1 MAMQQA
7 AYPIQ
12 FSVDYPDRPLNRLT
26 TAFRVFVAIP
36 ILIVL
41 GAVSGGTWQWS
52 DARGTTVVAAGA
64 GGLLFFGPLLMILFR
79 QKYPRWWFD
88 WNLELQRFTN
98 RVGIYLALMDD
109 RYPATDQ
116 QQAVHLDYVYPDAAR
131 ELNRW
136 LPLVKWFLAI
146 PHYIVLLF
154 LWIAAIV
161 VVIIAWFAIL
171 FTGRYPRGMST
182 SCRASSGGASGGRLR
197 VRAGHRQIPAVLAC
211 PVDRGS
217 VLGAGFTARGSLGR
231 RAQEPRWLIR
241 AGRLAQRRAPVPGR
255 PREPG

>member
-7 AYPIQ
+7 AYPVQ

-26 TAFRVFVAIP
+26 SAFRIFVAIP

-52 DARGTTVVAAGA
+52 DAQGTTVVAAGA
-64 GGLLFFGPLLMILFR
+64 GGLLFFAPLLMILFR

-146 PHYIVLLF
+146 PHYIVLFF

-171 FTGRYPRGMST
+171 FTGRYPRGMFDFVQGVI
-182 SCRASSGGASGGRLR
+182 RWGVR
-197 VRAGHRQIPAVLAC
+197 VVAYAFVL
-211 PVDRGS
+211 VTDRYPP
-217 VLGAGFTARGSLGR
+217 FSL
-231 RAQEPRWLIR
+231 
-241 AGRLAQRRAPVPGR
+241 AP
-255 PREPG
+255 